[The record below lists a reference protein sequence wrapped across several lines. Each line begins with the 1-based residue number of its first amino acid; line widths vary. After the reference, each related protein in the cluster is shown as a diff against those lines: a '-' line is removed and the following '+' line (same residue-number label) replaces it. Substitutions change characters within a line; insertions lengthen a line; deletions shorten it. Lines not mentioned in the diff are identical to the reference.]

1 MPPTSSFPKQLYA
14 LLTNPL
20 GKPKYIRFSDDGTSI
35 VITNR
40 ALFEKEELSLLFR
53 RQTKFASFKRQ
64 MSDHQ
69 FRNLRDKRRFVG
81 CNVCEWQHAFFVRG
95 RPDHLYLIVRKK
107 RTKHL
112 QTHCEDGDTTG
123 DEQAVLKSACKSA
136 CKSEVQHSAIEQLM
150 KMTDVS
156 MSPSSSPASPLQVLP
171 MSTMHPK
178 AVQAQIPLASP
189 IPLNMPYTLPH
200 SVTPF
205 YSMLQPPTTQIPAL
219 PGSLNMFNTS
229 SGMSA
234 ASINQN
240 LPLMALAAMA
250 APRAQTPSFQSAQQ
264 PNSHQRSMSLAG
276 PSPQSTLQPLPSI
289 DWQAQLLRTLIPSDA
304 DSPSSTLL
312 PLQNMPEND
321 SIFATIQPQPMPNT
335 GLPLFDSGSV
345 SAGAF
350 VL

>member
-20 GKPKYIRFSDDGTSI
+20 SKPKYIRFSDDGTTI

-40 ALFEKEELSLLFR
+40 ALFAQEELSLLFR

-95 RPDHLYLIVRKK
+95 RPDHLHLIVRKK

-112 QTHCEDGDTTG
+112 QTHCDDGDTTG
-123 DEQAVLKSACKSA
+123 DEQAGLKSA
-136 CKSEVQHSAIEQLM
+136 CKSEVQHSTIEQLIM
-150 KMTDVS
+150 AADVS
-156 MSPSSSPASPLQVLP
+156 MAPVSPPTSTPQVLP
-171 MSTMHPK
+171 ISATHPK

-189 IPLNMPYTLPH
+189 IPLNLPYALPH
-200 SVTPF
+200 SITPF
-205 YSMLQPPTTQIPAL
+205 YSMLQPPATQIPAL

-234 ASINQN
+234 ASISQT

-250 APRAQTPSFQSAQQ
+250 SPRAQTPSFQSAQQ
-264 PNSHQRSMSLAG
+264 PNGHQRSMSLAG
-276 PSPQSTLQPLPSI
+276 PSPQSTLQPLPNI
-289 DWQAQLLRTLIPSDA
+289 DWQAQLLRTLMPSDA

-312 PLQNMPEND
+312 PLQNMPENG
-321 SIFATIQPQPMPNT
+321 SIFATIQPQLMPNT

-345 SAGAF
+345 SAGVF
-350 VL
+350 LL